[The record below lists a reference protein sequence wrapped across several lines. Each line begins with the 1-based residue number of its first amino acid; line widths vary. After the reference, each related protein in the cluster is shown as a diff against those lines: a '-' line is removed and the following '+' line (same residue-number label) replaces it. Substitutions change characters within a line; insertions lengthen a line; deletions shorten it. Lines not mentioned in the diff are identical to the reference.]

1 MSTHE
6 HDDDS
11 ASAAAQRV
19 AERVRARMAAD
30 DAALALLG
38 MSVGA
43 VAPGRATVEMTVRPQ
58 MLNGH
63 ATCHGGLL
71 AALADTAF
79 AYACNSHN
87 ELTVASGFSIDL
99 VAPARQGD
107 QLRAVCAERSKAG
120 RTGLYDVTV
129 TNQRG
134 ETVAWFRGRSYTAKG
149 RVLVDAEDAAASRRQ
164 RGNDERCNAGEP
176 S

>member
-1 MSTHE
+1 MSASQ
-6 HDDDS
+6 DDDHS
-11 ASAAAQRV
+11 SAADARQRL
-19 AERVRARMAAD
+19 AERVRTHMAAD

-38 MSVGA
+38 MQVVAVG
-43 VAPGRATVEMTVRPQ
+43 PGSATVEMTVHPQ

-63 ATCHGGLL
+63 ATCHGGLI
-71 AALADTAF
+71 ATLADTAF

-107 QLRAVCAERSKAG
+107 QLRAACAERSKAG
-120 RTGLYDVTV
+120 RTGLYDVAV

-134 ETVAWFRGRSYTAKG
+134 EAVAWFRGRSHTAKG
-149 RVLVDAEDAAASRRQ
+149 RALVDADEAASARDGARR
-164 RGNDERCNAGEP
+164 
-176 S
+176 